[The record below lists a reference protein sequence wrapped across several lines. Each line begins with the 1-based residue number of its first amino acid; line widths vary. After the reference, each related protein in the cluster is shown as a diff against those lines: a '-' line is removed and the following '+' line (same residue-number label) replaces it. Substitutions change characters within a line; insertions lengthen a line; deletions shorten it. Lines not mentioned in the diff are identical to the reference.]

1 MQTSLPDE
9 REQQLV
15 RRFFD
20 DARSGFFVEVGAN
33 RPQQQSQTWHLEQ
46 LGWSGVLIEPQPN
59 LADELSRLR
68 RAKVFAVAWP
78 VGGLVEP
85 WDHAGRCR
93 TAKPRQRVGGAKSAP
108 VPSLREAWLRGSPQQ
123 LQPLHG

>member
-1 MQTSLPDE
+1 VRTSLPDE

-20 DARSGFFVEVGAN
+20 DARDVASRAA
-33 RPQQQSQTWHLEQ
+33 WLER
-46 LGWSGVLIEPQPN
+46 SAYRAAPD
-59 LADELSRLR
+59 LAEELSRLR

-78 VGGLVEP
+78 VGSLVEP
-85 WDHAGRCR
+85 WDHAGRVQNR
-93 TAKPRQRVGGAKSAP
+93 ETAATCGLVQNPLP
-108 VPSLREAWLRGSPQQ
+108 VPSLREAWLRGSPRQ